1 MGERR
6 LVTMLTSLSSPS
18 SRPSHTPSSLPR
30 CLSIPLAPLP
40 SPLLSGP
47 PPLCVCLCV
56 FAPLDFFL
64 CRCLS
69 VSACV
74 SLRARLS
81 RLCLFPP
88 LSLQVGWRR
97 KPTTDLSP
105 TTSRISFLPSRAQ
118 DRPLQCPSFCILG
131 GGALSPLGPAS
142 SSELPPPSPTPRP
155 LAGFSPRPCPAPCL
169 STLPLFCVCLFLS
182 SSPLPPRP
190 LPGLFFTPRRPLAD
204 AVSGSGQLSN
214 ISVGRE
220 KPCVSCFALL
230 GGVQWGVCGRD
241 SVPCAGTHDW
251 VIHRSPEI

>member
-1 MGERR
+1 
-6 LVTMLTSLSSPS
+6 MLTSLSSPS

-47 PPLCVCLCV
+47 PPLCVGPRV
-56 FAPLDFFL
+56 SAPLDFFL

-69 VSACV
+69 VTACA

-81 RLCLFPP
+81 RLWLFPP
-88 LSLQVGWRR
+88 VSLQGGWRR

-105 TTSRISFLPSRAQ
+105 TTSHVSFLPPRAQ

-131 GGALSPLGPAS
+131 GGALSPRGPAPS
-142 SSELPPPSPTPRP
+142 SDLPPPSPRP
-155 LAGFSPRPCPAPCL
+155 APWLASLPAPTPAPCL
-169 STLPLFCVCLFLS
+169 SPLPLFCVCLFLS

-214 ISVGRE
+214 ISVGRRE
-220 KPCVSCFALL
+220 AVCVVLCFVERVQCRGDV
-230 GGVQWGVCGRD
+230 GGTAFPVLAPMTG
-241 SVPCAGTHDW
+241 
-251 VIHRSPEI
+251 

>member
-1 MGERR
+1 
-6 LVTMLTSLSSPS
+6 MLTSLSSPS

-30 CLSIPLAPLP
+30 CLSIPLAPLT

-47 PPLCVCLCV
+47 PPLCVCPRV
-56 FAPLDFFL
+56 SAPLDFFL

-69 VSACV
+69 VSACA
-74 SLRARLS
+74 SLRAGLS

-105 TTSRISFLPSRAQ
+105 TTSRVSFLPPRAQ

-131 GGALSPLGPAS
+131 EGPFLPVAPPPQVIS
-142 SSELPPPSPTPRP
+142 RLPPPRPVPWLASLPAPT
-155 LAGFSPRPCPAPCL
+155 PAPCL
-169 STLPLFCVCLFLS
+169 SPLPLFCVCLFLS

-230 GGVQWGVCGRD
+230 RGFSAGGMW
-241 SVPCAGTHDW
+241 AGQ
-251 VIHRSPEI
+251 RSPCWHP